1 MLHHP
6 PLREEGSLATSAS
19 RSNSLTEHPIRAI
32 TACEDTLDT
41 CSRVAVRLD
50 VALWVHL
57 KLSLEDLCGRLV
69 ADSDKETITG
79 DLGDLTSLNVLQLK
93 AGEFLCAE
101 AFLNDGV
108 PDTLDGGGGDLLLHW
123 KGGPELITAVN
134 KLHALANVRKE
145 ESFLGGGVTTT
156 DDDNVL
162 TLVKW
167 AIASGAAADAL
178 LLEAL
183 LGFEAEVHGVG
194 AGGDDDDLGKVG
206 IAHISGKLLRVA
218 GDIGECDDFV
228 FVGGSSGGGLL
239 LNLLDKLR
247 TSALPA
253 WEVLELGGASQLA
266 ARGAAVENERA
277 VASAGKIESSS
288 AASGAGSEDDN
299 VDAFGFRP
307 VNRHRIM

>member
-6 PLREEGSLATSAS
+6 PFREEGSLATSAS

-57 KLSLEDLCGRLV
+57 KLSLEDFCGRLV
-69 ADSDKETITG
+69 ADSDEETVTG
-79 DLGDLTSLNVLQLK
+79 DLGDPASLNVLHLK
-93 AGEFLCAE
+93 AGELICAE
-101 AFLNDGV
+101 AFLNDSV
-108 PDTLDGGGGDLLLHW
+108 PNALDGGSGDLLLHW
-123 KGGPELITAVN
+123 EGGPELITAVN
-134 KLHALANVRKE
+134 KLHALANVREE
-145 ESFLGGGVTTT
+145 ESFLSSGVTTT
-156 DDDNVL
+156 DDGNVL
-162 TLVKW
+162 ALVKW
-167 AIASGAAADAL
+167 AIACGAAADTL

-183 LGFEAEVHGVG
+183 FGFKAEVHGVG

-206 IAHISGKLLRVA
+206 IAHVSGKLLRVA
-218 GDIGECDDFV
+218 RDVGECNDFV
-228 FVGGSSGGGLL
+228 LVGGSGGGGLL
-239 LNLLDKLR
+239 LDLLDKLR

-277 VASAGKIESSS
+277 VTSAGKIESSS
-288 AASGAGSEDDN
+288 AAGGAGSEDDN
-299 VDAFGFRP
+299 IDAFGFRP
-307 VNRHRIM
+307 VNRHRVM